1 MLAAGTKKT
10 IRWVARGCVLVDL
23 YYGSGAGSALIAS
36 RYPNVG
42 HYFWTVPAVPVR
54 SDYGIQVVCL
64 NSSGAPVGQIGY
76 SRPFTI
82 AAGDL
87 VLLNPG
93 RAFRAANGG
102 TVRVAWKKSASVA
115 NVNIFIK
122 SGSGAETLVA
132 SNVGGTFRDIVLPAA
147 VSSSSQVTI
156 RIEDAGNSSRQDS
169 VDGYFMVRGGSPAFS
184 TSSVRAALVAG
195 SIQVLEW
202 AGTSTSL
209 TLDLDLYQNNVFVR
223 SLARNL
229 PDFGR
234 YTWFVPDMLSPNS
247 RIHATFKD
255 AGGIVLGQADTSI
268 FRILARK
275 PAIGDFDGD
284 GTSDLTI
291 YRPSDGGWYTKR
303 STQGFSNAGASFFQ
317 WGLSTDIPLKADFD
331 GDGISDL
338 VIYRPSD
345 GGWYIRYSSMGYSTS
360 AWAYYQ
366 WGLSS
371 DIPIPAD
378 FDGDGRTDLAI
389 YRPSDGG
396 WYIRYSSLGYS
407 STQWAYFQWGLSTDL
422 PLAGDFDGDGRTDLT
437 VYRPS
442 DGGWYIRYSSLGYA
456 MNQWVYF
463 QWGVNTDKP
472 LAADFDGDGRTDLAL
487 YRPSD
492 GGWYIRYSS
501 LGYSS
506 TQWAYFQ
513 WGTASDKPVIADFD
527 GDGRADI
534 AIFRSSDGGWY
545 VRFSSL
551 GYASNQWAYYQWG
564 LSTDVLLRP

>member
-1 MLAAGTKKT
+1 M
-10 IRWVARGCVLVDL
+10 
-23 YYGSGAGSALIAS
+23 
-36 RYPNVG
+36 
-42 HYFWTVPAVPVR
+42 
-54 SDYGIQVVCL
+54 
-64 NSSGAPVGQIGY
+64 
-76 SRPFTI
+76 
-82 AAGDL
+82 
-87 VLLNPG
+87 
-93 RAFRAANGG
+93 
-102 TVRVAWKKSASVA
+102 KKSRSVA
-115 NVNIFIK
+115 SVNIFIK
-122 SGSGAETLVA
+122 SGSGAETLAA
-132 SNVGGTFRDIVLPAA
+132 SNVSGTFRDIVLPAA

-169 VDGYFMVRGGSPAFS
+169 VDGYFMVRGGSPAF
-184 TSSVRAALVAG
+184 TTTSVRAALVAG

-223 SLARNL
+223 SIARNL
-229 PDFGR
+229 PDFGS

-255 AGGIVLGQADTSI
+255 AGGIVLGQADTSL

-275 PAIGDFDGD
+275 PAIADFDGD

-291 YRPSDGGWYTKR
+291 YRPSDGGWYIKR

-338 VIYRPSD
+338 AYIDPRTA
-345 GGWYIRYSSMGYSTS
+345 GGTS
-360 AWAYYQ
+360 AIPRWATAPAP
-366 WGLSS
+366 GRTTSGAS
-371 DIPIPAD
+371 GDIPIPAD

-407 STQWAYFQWGLSTDL
+407 STQWGYFQWGLSTDM
-422 PLAGDFDGDGRTDLT
+422 PLGADFDGDGRTDLT

-456 MNQWVYF
+456 LNQWVNL
-463 QWGVNTDKP
+463 QWGLNTDKP
-472 LAADFDGDGRTDLAL
+472 LVADFDGDGRTDLAL

-492 GGWYIRYSS
+492 GGW
-501 LGYSS
+501 
-506 TQWAYFQ
+506 
-513 WGTASDKPVIADFD
+513 
-527 GDGRADI
+527 
-534 AIFRSSDGGWY
+534 
-545 VRFSSL
+545 
-551 GYASNQWAYYQWG
+551 
-564 LSTDVLLRP
+564 